1 LRTVID
7 FFVSLLP
14 ASFTAKAERLEK
26 DSRERK
32 QQQRKKTPN
41 ALTEQLKIKIAPP
54 ALSEDE
60 RRSGRDR
67 RQQRIKRGR
76 WLESRD
82 RNDRRAT
89 ALNVIV

>member
-1 LRTVID
+1 MDV
-7 FFVSLLP
+7 FVSLLP
-14 ASFTAKAERLEK
+14 ASFTAKTERLEK
-26 DSRERK
+26 DSREK
-32 QQQRKKTPN
+32 QQQQSKKTPN
-41 ALTEQLKIKIAPP
+41 ALIKQLKIKITSPE
-54 ALSEDE
+54 LSEYE

-67 RQQRIKRGR
+67 RQKRIKRGR